1 MLLAVGC
8 CGGSDACVGLWAMAM
23 VGRTRLVRKDVVLL
37 RRFQGVGS
45 YGTVGLDFAVSVTF
59 CFLGGWWLD
68 GKLGTAPWLM
78 MVGLVLGTVVGF
90 SMVFKAARKM
100 RDEAEREE
108 RESAGADGS
117 EDGSGG

>member
-1 MLLAVGC
+1 
-8 CGGSDACVGLWAMAM
+8 MAM

-37 RRFQGVGS
+37 RRFQDVGS
-45 YGTVGLDFAVSVTF
+45 YGTVGLDFAVAVTF

-68 GKLGTAPWLM
+68 RKLGAAPWFM

-100 RDEAEREE
+100 RDEAEREDRE
-108 RESAGADGS
+108 RVEQ
-117 EDGSGG
+117 DGSGG